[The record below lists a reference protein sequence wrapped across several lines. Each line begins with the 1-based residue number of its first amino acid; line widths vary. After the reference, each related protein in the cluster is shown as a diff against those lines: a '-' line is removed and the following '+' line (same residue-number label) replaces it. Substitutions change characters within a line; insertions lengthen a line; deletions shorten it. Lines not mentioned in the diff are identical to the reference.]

1 MAKKFIAKNLFLF
14 VCIFT
19 SSAIQCQIKHQKEAW
34 YRHVKD
40 IALPPGFI
48 RIPTDSTT
56 FGYYLRNLELKT
68 TGNEVLLYS
77 GIKKWNQDAQF
88 AVIKMDVGTGDL
100 QQCADAV
107 MRLRAEY
114 QFSQKKFNQIHFN
127 FVSDGKPR
135 YYEQYCNGDYSYKT
149 FRRYLDYIFSY
160 ANTASLKR
168 ELKKVSGIKEMKT
181 GDVFI
186 QTGNPYGHAVI
197 VTDMAVDIMGNKI
210 FLLAQSY
217 MPAQEIHILV
227 NPTENMLSPWYKVDF
242 GEILNTPEWTFYK
255 DDLYRFE
262 NE

>member
-1 MAKKFIAKNLFLF
+1 MAKGLTVKSISFIICVFASFEMHG
-14 VCIFT
+14 
-19 SSAIQCQIKHQKEAW
+19 QIKQQTEAW
-34 YRHVKD
+34 YGHVKD
-40 IALPPGFI
+40 IALPTGYT
-48 RIPTDSTT
+48 RIPCDTLS
-56 FGYYLRNLELKT
+56 FGFYLRNLELKT

-77 GIKKWNQDAQF
+77 GTKKWNQSAQF
-88 AVIKMDVGTGDL
+88 AVIKMDAGTRDL

-114 QFSQKKFNQIHFN
+114 LYSQKKFKQIHFN

-135 YYEQYCNGDYSYKT
+135 YYEQYCKGDYSYKT
-149 FRRYLDYIFSY
+149 FRKYLDYIFSY
-160 ANTASLKR
+160 ANTASLKK
-168 ELKKVSGIKEMKT
+168 ELKKVTGIKEMKT

-197 VTDMAVDIMGNKI
+197 VMDMAVDIMGNKI

-227 NPTENMLSPWYKVDF
+227 NPTDLKLSPWYRVDF

-255 DDLYRFE
+255 DDLYGFE
-262 NE
+262 SE